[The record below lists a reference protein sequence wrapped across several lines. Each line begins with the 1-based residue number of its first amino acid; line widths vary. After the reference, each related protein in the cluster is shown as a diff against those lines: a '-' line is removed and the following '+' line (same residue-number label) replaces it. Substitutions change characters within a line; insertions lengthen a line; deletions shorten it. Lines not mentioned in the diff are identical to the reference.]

1 VRWTRFPALVAAL
14 VTTAF
19 QVLTEGHAMPA
30 AALSPPW
37 LDGRPTLQLLAPGP
51 TWRPGG
57 SGFSRFV
64 RFDAGMGPRYGVLE
78 EERVHAIAGD
88 LFGMPAPTGWTHAL
102 DDVRLLTPLGP
113 DVFHRAVWLG
123 EPSATGVSPAQALAR
138 LDASALSGP
147 GDRFPLP
154 VACTIVR
161 PALGVLVG
169 GSPGAPEA
177 FGVTAGLVAYAS
189 PERPRLALGPCVA
202 RGLEVEEL
210 GGVGHPGGGGPR
222 PAPPGAASLERM
234 RALLDARRVTRG
246 DVLLLPLGPGGP
258 ARNEPQQEPAIRLNG
273 VGELR
278 CGLSV

>member
-1 VRWTRFPALVAAL
+1 MSWTRIAAL
-14 VTTAF
+14 GAAIVTTAF
-19 QVLTEGHAMPA
+19 QVLTEAHAVPSATM
-30 AALSPPW
+30 SPPW
-37 LDGRPTLQLLAPGP
+37 LDGRPTLQLVAPGP

-57 SGFSRFV
+57 QEPTRFV
-64 RFDAGMGPRYGVLE
+64 RFDAGMGPTYGILDADVVRE
-78 EERVHAIAGD
+78 IVGD
-88 LFGMPAPTGWTHAL
+88 PLAAPTPTGWTHPLA
-102 DDVRLLTPLGP
+102 DVRLLAPLGP
-113 DVFHRAVWLG
+113 GVFNRAIWLG
-123 EPSATGVSPAQALAR
+123 RPRTTLATAIAR
-138 LDASALSGP
+138 IDASALSGP

-154 VACTIVR
+154 EASTIVR

-210 GGVGHPGGGGPR
+210 GGVGHPGGGSPR